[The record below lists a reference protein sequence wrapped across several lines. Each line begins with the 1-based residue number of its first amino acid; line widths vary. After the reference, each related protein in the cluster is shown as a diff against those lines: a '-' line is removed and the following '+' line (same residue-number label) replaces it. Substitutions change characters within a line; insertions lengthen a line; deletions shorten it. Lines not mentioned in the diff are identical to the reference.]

1 MHTLPKCVNRHTLA
15 SMPRRR
21 VSFFLDEHLAE
32 GLKQLK
38 ARHGTPEAEAIRR
51 AIAEYLE
58 GVGITSEKQAD
69 RKRAVTR
76 KRS

>member
-1 MHTLPKCVNRHTLA
+1 
-15 SMPRRR
+15 MPRRR
-21 VSFFLDEHLAE
+21 VSFFIDDDLSE

-38 ARHGTPEAEAIRR
+38 ARHGTPEAEAMRR

-58 GVGITSEKQAD
+58 RAGVSVPPKSD